1 MNNFDELMKQN
12 MKAIIDGP
20 TLINPEEKW
29 QDFERK
35 IAEKNDAVIKN
46 KKRFAQRMK
55 WLTVAAALLLV
66 TSCALLN
73 PQVVIGFKDELFQW
87 VEKSQNNDFIFTE
100 RRNPEYKEGQFEGV
114 TLEEAKSMVVFNVV
128 YPKYLPEVLS
138 ATTPAIS
145 IYSVE
150 YPLSTVTISFQQPEQ
165 SFLTITQH
173 NLLIENNRNTFVPEN
188 AQFEELTLQNGLK
201 VIFFDRQKVLE
212 FRWTEK
218 NVNYRVVTANLDYRE
233 AIKVIESLK

>member
-73 PQVVIGFKDELFQW
+73 PQVVIGFKDELYQW
-87 VEKSQNNDFIFTE
+87 VKQTQNNDSIFTE